1 MRMANILTLG
11 IKELRGLAR
20 DPFLM
25 VLIVYAFTVNVYTT
39 ATASPETL
47 NKAAIAVVD
56 EDGSPVSERLVDAFY
71 PPYLSRYCTNFAQT
85 V

>member
-25 VLIVYAFTVNVYTT
+25 VLIVYAFTVNVYSTRRRSRWWMRT
-39 ATASPETL
+39 ARPFLSASSMRST
-47 NKAAIAVVD
+47 
-56 EDGSPVSERLVDAFY
+56 RLI
-71 PPYLSRYCTNFAQT
+71 
-85 V
+85 